1 MPRARSVPGPLPSAV
16 CIAPEPSVA
25 VMCSSVL
32 YVAACKPA
40 VAGCRNPRSRGL
52 SKLAVAGAQ

>member
-16 CIAPEPSVA
+16 RIAPEPSVA